1 MKKRF
6 KGALHLHTTFSDG
19 EYTPEELKDHFQKR
33 GFQFLMMSDHAEA
46 LDPEKMTE
54 YVARC
59 RALSDESFC
68 MAPGLEF
75 AYADPMGPGSGS
87 LHLLGYGVD
96 RYEREE
102 NPLDMVHTIH
112 RLGGLA
118 VLAHP
123 YPPHY
128 PVIAPMEKF
137 LDGIELWNTK
147 YNGRFAP
154 ALWNYALLKE
164 TRGVHPEVLGFYGT
178 DFHWKT
184 QYCEMG
190 IWVEAESLT
199 PSALLTALSGGK
211 FYAER
216 KGTVFTPEGA
226 LTPDQE
232 ARFGKVEQAYQ
243 LWKKI
248 VKGGKQP
255 FRMLHLPVPKRL
267 KAMARKVL

>member
-19 EYTPEELKDHFQKR
+19 EFTPEELKAHFQKR
-33 GFQFLMMSDHAEA
+33 GFQFLMMSDHAESMDA
-46 LDPEKMTE
+46 GRMEE

-68 MAPGLEF
+68 MVPGLEF
-75 AYADPMGPGSGS
+75 AYDDLMGPRSGS

-102 NPLDMVHTIH
+102 APLAMIHTIH

-123 YPPHY
+123 YPPLH

-154 ALWNYALLKE
+154 ARWNYDLLKE
-164 TRGVHPEVLGFYGT
+164 TRGVRPEVLGFYGT

-184 QYCEMG
+184 QYMEMAL
-190 IWVEAESLT
+190 WVEADALT
-199 PSALLTALSGGK
+199 PPALLAALSKGS
-211 FYAER
+211 FYADR
-216 KGTVFTPEGA
+216 KGVIFTPEGK
-226 LTPDQE
+226 LTSIQA
-232 ARFGKVEQAYQ
+232 ARFAKVEQVYQ
-243 LWKKI
+243 MWKKI
-248 VKGGKQP
+248 VKGGRKP
-255 FRMLHLPVPKRL
+255 FKMLHLPVPKRL